1 MKEGRV
7 DHRIGKGFPL
17 EGVLNSDDVIF
28 DTEVP
33 VFVDWDEGKSV
44 GKARGYI
51 NPTDGHIH
59 VNIEFNLETSRN
71 LQKVFDIITTKA
83 LSFAGPE
90 KLEPEVPPE
99 LCDHWGNGHDYRK
112 CSGLKGHTDPH
123 S

>member
-17 EGVLNSDDVIF
+17 EGVLSSDDVIF

-44 GKARGYI
+44 GKALGYI

-59 VNIEFNLETSRN
+59 VNVEFNLETSRN
-71 LQKVFDIITTKA
+71 LQKVFDIISTKA

-90 KLEPEVPPE
+90 KLVSEVPPE
-99 LCDHWGNGHDYRK
+99 LCDDWADGHSSRK